1 MTSTSDANNSIRFCI
16 RSYIA
21 FVLTP
26 QAPIV
31 EWLAQLDGWAKN
43 SPGFFAERPV
53 VLDLG
58 TVKLGQPG
66 IRYLLGQLAERDIR
80 IVGIEGAD
88 PSQLDPLMPPLLTS
102 GRPSERQTAPE
113 RPEPEKPA
121 ADVPAPKKP
130 AAAAD
135 EPTSLL
141 IESPVRSGQAIYFPN
156 GDVTVLGS
164 VASGSEIVAGGS
176 IHVYGTLRGRAMAGT
191 KGDGRARIF
200 CRKNEAEL
208 LAINGYYRTAEDWDD
223 AIRSHAIQSWLENGV
238 LKVAPLD

>member
-1 MTSTSDANNSIRFCI
+1 VTSANEANNSIRFCI

-21 FVLTP
+21 FVLAP
-26 QAPIV
+26 QAPIID
-31 EWLAQLDGWAKN
+31 WLAHLDGWIKN
-43 SPGFFAERPV
+43 SPGFFADRPV

-66 IRYLLGQLAERDIR
+66 IRHLLGQLDERKIR
-80 IVGIEGAD
+80 VVGIEGAD

-102 GRPSERQTAPE
+102 GRPSERQAA
-113 RPEPEKPA
+113 PEKPA
-121 ADVPAPKKP
+121 PDAPAPNPPAPKKP
-130 AAAAD
+130 AAAD

-141 IESPVRSGQAIYFPN
+141 IECPVRSGQAIYFPN